1 VQSMLTELSPE
12 VAGDIFDRG
21 LILTGGGA
29 ELDGLSQFLQ
39 RELELSV
46 RVADEPRF
54 ASVRG
59 LSQLFEEPLLLR
71 RVARTESH
79 LLLDAEASAFET

>member
-1 VQSMLTELSPE
+1 M
-12 VAGDIFDRG
+12 AGDIYDRG

-29 ELDGLSQFLQ
+29 ELEGLSQYLQ
-39 RELELSV
+39 KELDLTV
-46 RVADEPRF
+46 RLADDPRY

-71 RVARTESH
+71 RVARTEFH
-79 LLLDAEASAFET
+79 PLLDTEAGAFET